1 VRFLYIALAIGAL
14 GGPPA
19 ARAQTV
25 DSCSGAILGTPC
37 PDDDDPC
44 TADQCDDS
52 GVCRHVDVPNRVTCD
67 PVQDAYRRTLGLR
80 DLVAELTA
88 QLAVVELPG
97 TARVVVDDA
106 LGGATSDL
114 RRASDALAGR
124 IVVPPPGA
132 GETLAQARA
141 RAAFGIARVTPPR
154 IRGVSR
160 VLAVPAVRASIG
172 TSVVDLAHRVRFLYR
187 STNQLKRELRRLQR
201 VSGTFTR

>member
-1 VRFLYIALAIGAL
+1 VRFLYIALAIVAL
-14 GGPPA
+14 GAPAA

-25 DSCSGAILGTPC
+25 DSCAGAMVGSPC

-44 TADQCDDS
+44 TVDQCQDDA
-52 GVCRHVDVPNRVTCD
+52 CRHVDVPNRVTCD
-67 PVQDAYRRTLGLR
+67 PVLDAYRRTLGLH
-80 DLVAELTA
+80 DLLGELTA
-88 QLAVVELPG
+88 QLGAVPLPD
-97 TARVVVDDA
+97 TARVVVDEA
-106 LGGATSDL
+106 LVGATVDL
-114 RRASDALAGR
+114 GRASDALAGR
-124 IVVPPPGA
+124 IVVPPPAA

-172 TSVVDLAHRVRFLYR
+172 SSVVDLARRVRFLYR